1 MENLLSKK
9 KPRKPLKTS
18 GWTKLSSSMIKSLY
32 GAKKWQRMASVGAVV
47 FLLSLGGCGT
57 IKKVEIEHRIETHY
71 VDSTIYHLDTVK
83 VEVPREVYRDYT
95 SLLDTLH
102 METSV
107 ASSWAAV
114 DTTNMVLRGE
124 LKNKPIQLEK
134 EILWKE
140 KIVYKDSLVYQEVPI
155 PVEVEKKVTP
165 RWAWFTLGVS
175 VLSILSI
182 ILLILKK
189 LKLV

>member
-1 MENLLSKK
+1 
-9 KPRKPLKTS
+9 
-18 GWTKLSSSMIKSLY
+18 
-32 GAKKWQRMASVGAVV
+32 MASVGAVV

-95 SLLDTLH
+95 ALLDTLH

-140 KIVYKDSLVYQEVPI
+140 KIVYRDSVEYREVPV

-165 RWAWFTLGVS
+165 RWAWFTLG
-175 VLSILSI
+175 LSIAF
-182 ILLILKK
+182 ILGVVLWVLRK
-189 LKLV
+189 LRLV